1 MTFGSGII
9 WPASNAEIVKA
20 VPSLAGSASGLGS
33 AIMTLTSA
41 LAAATTGLFIESQ
54 NPILFLSY
62 FLIGIGLMTFLSTLL
77 VKKN

>member
-9 WPASNAEIVKA
+9 WPASNAEIVKS

-41 LAAATTGLFIESQ
+41 LAAAATGLFIESQ